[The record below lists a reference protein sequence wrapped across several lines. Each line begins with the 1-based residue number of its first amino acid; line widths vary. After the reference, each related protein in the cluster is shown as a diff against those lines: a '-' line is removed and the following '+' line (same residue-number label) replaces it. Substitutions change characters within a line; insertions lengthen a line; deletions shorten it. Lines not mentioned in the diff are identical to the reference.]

1 MTLFIGCVVGE
12 FAIGSVAA
20 IVDGNFLEFMSVCWF
35 FAFFLA
41 FLLGTY
47 SRVNLARNT
56 KGQIKL
62 TKTWRAF
69 FYELPTTQLK
79 LSQYEGI
86 ATGHMHYITWLD
98 WFLLLLLLVCF
109 FVPGL
114 IWFYLSFFRVTF
126 FVALAKDHGSPDYFL
141 YRGFNEELMKEMS

>member
-1 MTLFIGCVVGE
+1 MVGGL
-12 FAIGSVAA
+12 ALLG
-20 IVDGNFLEFMSVCWF
+20 LELHSQAF

-86 ATGHMHYITWLD
+86 ATGQRVER
-98 WFLLLLLLVCF
+98 LV
-109 FVPGL
+109 
-114 IWFYLSFFRVTF
+114 
-126 FVALAKDHGSPDYFL
+126 LAGD
-141 YRGFNEELMKEMS
+141 EL